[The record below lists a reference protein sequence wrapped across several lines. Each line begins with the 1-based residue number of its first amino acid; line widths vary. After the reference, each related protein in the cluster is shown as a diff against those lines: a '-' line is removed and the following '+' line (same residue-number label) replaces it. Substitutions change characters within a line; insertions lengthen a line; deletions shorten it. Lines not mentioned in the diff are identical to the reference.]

1 MNEFDRQRLDAIAA
15 GQRPPKT
22 PAEERVREQEEA
34 GAILR
39 RCMNNARE
47 EALSLRKQLDAAQAE
62 IERLNTTI
70 NDASLGIEFT
80 LQQRFSGNLDE
91 WDQATRTQLTN
102 IMNGLDE
109 AFDQ

>member
-1 MNEFDRQRLDAIAA
+1 MSRDKLTLSEMLQENIHLD
-15 GQRPPKT
+15 
-22 PAEERVREQEEA
+22 EQLTDAQHTIGMQVET
-34 GAILR
+34 IV
-39 RCMNNARE
+39 
-47 EALSLRKQLDAAQAE
+47 SLQAE

>member
-1 MNEFDRQRLDAIAA
+1 M
-15 GQRPPKT
+15 T
-22 PAEERVREQEEA
+22 HSHAEITAENVKLATE
-34 GAILR
+34 LH
-39 RCMNNARE
+39 
-47 EALSLRKQLDAAQAE
+47 AAQKE

-91 WDQATRTQLTN
+91 WDRATRIQLTN